1 MQLPLQTGSPRRLA
15 ISPDQPPSVQE
26 FSHGSKNST
35 LPLPSPNHLEA
46 SQYDKSTGCQ
56 LTVHDFLHGL
66 RKSVILPDEP
76 AEAPKL
82 QPIASTRLEDLP
94 FIDSAATILGPGL
107 FDPPES
113 TPGETDSDQ
122 ILSPSPGVS
131 RLRYPSPKCADE
143 QDVLMK
149 IPKVTRTYTKKVKPV
164 LLIWKDGSAISH
176 TQSSTHERALLDGL
190 VDVGSTEQLPCMSI
204 PETGP
209 AERQRSVI
217 PRKRKRQALQGI
229 RQENPSEDNLSMVIR
244 EKKKTTKRKKRRA
257 PVNELALVT
266 RHSSAPLRQV
276 RKSIRRYHISVS
288 NRRCAHYTAN
298 LTEQKAYDST
308 IPVDSLNVNLD
319 EQQFGESTSPNRGRN
334 RESTKANVG
343 KPVTRVRHE
352 IIMPKQEVLAREGFK
367 VPPTTPRAKKSP
379 GWRLGSG
386 FDGITLAPTT
396 NRRPQTSRN
405 RKVRFARTPYFLG
418 RSPPKL
424 ELSSRLSPTRQSVD
438 QSGFLNR
445 QKDQGGPVGK
455 RLFEPARESGTA
467 DCSVEVGLPH
477 RAAETGRNPG
487 FEPGASLTALLRPTS
502 ENDQSGTTSS
512 SHHDGIVKGLVQ
524 LHSSQNDDLDASQ
537 TIREPSRSER
547 NGWLKRR
554 RVKFAVADEDEEEQR
569 YSLTQRTLVNA
580 SKNRRGDGKSALGTY
595 FETPQAQLAV
605 DNRLQALNGGGQTA
619 PFLQRPM
626 ARQQQGVFLD
636 NKSDERS
643 ERQMLY
649 NAEVQGSDSEEM
661 LDHQSSDTPPDPLLV
676 SDSEANFSASP
687 LHAKNLSTSY
697 VRHHIEVPRTS
708 EVPETQERPQE
719 PVEIDY
725 TTIEASDLD
734 RHPCSIPVTNLDS
747 GKYFSKAVQQLD
759 SPDEVPHTITRRRS
773 RRDPGQD
780 MKDSQA
786 MVGTQKGARHV
797 SATVT
802 TVGESTWK
810 QEGSLELGV
819 TPRLQRRMSN
829 VPFRPPFKEPLR

>member
-1 MQLPLQTGSPRRLA
+1 MASPMQLPLQTGSPRRLA

-26 FSHGSKNST
+26 FSHGLKNPT
-35 LPLPSPNHLEA
+35 LPVPSPNGLEA
-46 SQYDKSTGCQ
+46 PQHDKSTGCQ
-56 LTVHDFLHGL
+56 LTVQDFLHGL

-82 QPIASTRLEDLP
+82 QSIASTRLEDLP
-94 FIDSAATILGPGL
+94 FIDSAATVLGPGL

-190 VDVGSTEQLPCMSI
+190 VDDGSTEQLPCISI

-266 RHSSAPLRQV
+266 RHSSSPLRQV
-276 RKSIRRYHISVS
+276 RKSIRRYHILVS

-298 LTEQKAYDST
+298 LTEQKAYNST

-343 KPVTRVRHE
+343 KPVTRIRHE

-367 VPPTTPRAKKSP
+367 VPSTTPRAKKSP

-405 RKVRFARTPYFLG
+405 RKVRFARTPCFLG

-455 RLFEPARESGTA
+455 RVFEPARESGTA

-487 FEPGASLTALLRPTS
+487 FEQGASLTALLRPTS

-524 LHSSQNDDLDASQ
+524 LHSSQNDNLDASQ
-537 TIREPSRSER
+537 AIREPSRSER

-554 RVKFAVADEDEEEQR
+554 RVKFAVADEDEEEQL
-569 YSLTQRTLVNA
+569 YSLAQRTLVNA
-580 SKNRRGDGKSALGTY
+580 SKHRRGDGRSGLGTY
-595 FETPQAQLAV
+595 FETLQAVLAV
-605 DNRLQALNGGGQTA
+605 DKRLQALDGGGQTA
-619 PFLQRPM
+619 PFSQRPM
-626 ARQQQGVFLD
+626 VSQQQDVFLD

-643 ERQMLY
+643 QRQMSD
-649 NAEVQGSDSEEM
+649 NAEVQGS
-661 LDHQSSDTPPDPLLV
+661 PLLF
-676 SDSEANFSASP
+676 SDSETDISASP
-687 LHAKNLSTSY
+687 LHAKSLSTSY
-697 VRHHIEVPRTS
+697 ARHHIEVPRTS
-708 EVPETQERPQE
+708 EVPETQERPQGS
-719 PVEIDY
+719 VEIDY

-780 MKDSQA
+780 MKDSQV
-786 MVGTQKGARHV
+786 MVGTPKGARHV

-802 TVGESTWK
+802 TGGESTWK

-829 VPFRPPFKEPLR
+829 VPFRPPFKRPLR